1 MLLCDKIGNA
11 HADRLAGEGADQH
24 QAMISLEED
33 AQARLEHTK
42 ALQMKMLDVLLDR
55 DLGLSELPAHVV
67 DPPFGRFM
75 RGSLR
80 ARS

>member
-1 MLLCDKIGNA
+1 
-11 HADRLAGEGADQH
+11 
-24 QAMISLEED
+24 MISLEED
-33 AQARLEHTK
+33 AQARLEPTQ
-42 ALQMKMLDVLLDR
+42 ALRRKMLDILLDR

-75 RGSLR
+75 RDSLR